1 MEQEPEREL
10 LSDAVKRMG
19 YKLRLASHLVFIVLA
34 FSLVIVSTIIL
45 ILKSVL

>member
-10 LSDAVKRMG
+10 LSDTIKRIG

-34 FSLVIVSTIIL
+34 FSLIISSTVVL
-45 ILKSVL
+45 IFKSF

>member
-10 LSDAVKRMG
+10 LLNTIKRIG

-34 FSLVIVSTIIL
+34 FSIVILSAAIF
-45 ILKSVL
+45 ILKSL